1 MNDSIISVKDLKKS
15 YGSQKV
21 LDGINFEVE
30 RGQIFALL
38 GENGAGKTTTIR
50 ILSTLIRPDEGIAM
64 IDGLDTY
71 REANSVKKRISL
83 TGQYATVDELL
94 TGEENLQMM
103 GRLNHLNRSTV
114 KKRTATL
121 LKQFDLLEAAKKQAK
136 SYSGGMRRRLDIA
149 LSLLANPKVIF
160 LDEPTTGLDPRSR
173 LNMWI
178 LIKELASNGITIF
191 LTTQYLE
198 EADQLADKIALIHN
212 GKIVV
217 EGTAEELKRMIGE
230 EKLVLQFQSEANLIK
245 AHNLLD
251 GQTDHES
258 KCLILTVKDT
268 TEDLR
273 NTLNTLHEQDMMPID
288 IYFRKPTLEDVFM
301 EITSHKPEGEVKY
314 G

>member
-1 MNDSIISVKDLKKS
+1 MKDSIISVKDLKKS

-94 TGEENLQMM
+94 TGDENLQLM

-114 KKRTATL
+114 NKRTATL
-121 LKQFDLLEAAKKQAK
+121 VKQFDLLDAAKKQVK

-173 LNMWI
+173 LNMWT
-178 LIKELASNGITIF
+178 LIQELAKSGITIF

-217 EGTAEELKRMIGE
+217 EGTAEELKKMIGE
-230 EKLVLQFQSEANLIK
+230 EKLVLQFQSQANLIK
-245 AHNLLD
+245 AHNLLS
-251 GQTDHES
+251 GQMNHASNSIIITA
-258 KCLILTVKDT
+258 KDS

-288 IYFRKPTLEDVFM
+288 IYFRKPTLEDAFM
-301 EITSHKPEGEVKY
+301 EITSHKQEGEVKH

>member
-1 MNDSIISVKDLKKS
+1 MNDAIISVKDLKKF

-64 IDGLDTY
+64 IDGLDTS
-71 REANSVKKRISL
+71 REANEVRKRISL

-103 GRLNHLNRSTV
+103 GHLNHLNRSTV

-121 LKQFDLLEAAKKQAK
+121 LRQFDLLDAAKKQAK

-149 LSLLANPKVIF
+149 LGLLANPKVIF

-173 LNMWI
+173 LNMWT
-178 LIKELASNGITIF
+178 LIQELAKNGTTIF

-217 EGTAEELKRMIGE
+217 EGTATELKKMIGE
-230 EKLVLQFQSEANLIK
+230 EKLVLQFQSPANLMK

-251 GQTDHES
+251 GQLNHAS
-258 KCLILTVKDT
+258 NSLILTAKDS

-301 EITSHKPEGEVKY
+301 EITSHKQEGEVKY